1 MSEVFKTLNATG
13 YEFVNTSSLAESR
26 LLWGFDGSSRK
37 EGWIPPHVVRVRA
50 TKRSSCKPA
59 ELPYAHEALLL
70 RRSAVDALQ
79 DILDAHGELLP
90 VATDDGVEI
99 FAFNTRFFID
109 ALDKERSEI
118 ERIEGTDIVNVRK
131 YVFIEPM
138 IRGIDIFRMPF
149 GSSRNYFSDR
159 FVARV
164 KAAKLKGTD
173 FIKLWS
179 SDESVLPS
187 K

>member
-1 MSEVFKTLNATG
+1 
-13 YEFVNTSSLAESR
+13 
-26 LLWGFDGSSRK
+26 
-37 EGWIPPHVVRVRA
+37 
-50 TKRSSCKPA
+50 
-59 ELPYAHEALLL
+59 
-70 RRSAVDALQ
+70 VDALQ

-90 VATDDGVEI
+90 VETDDGVEI
-99 FAFNTRFFID
+99 VVFNTRFYID
-109 ALDKERSEI
+109 ALDMERSEI
-118 ERIEGTDIVNVRK
+118 DRIEGTEAVTIRK

-149 GSSRNYFSDR
+149 GWRQNYFSDR

-164 KAAKLKGTD
+164 KAAKLKGTE

-179 SDESVLPS
+179 SDDQLPVS

>member
-1 MSEVFKTLNATG
+1 MSAVFHTLHATG
-13 YEFVNTSSLAESR
+13 YEFVNTTTLEESR
-26 LLWGFDGSSRK
+26 LLSGFDGSSRK
-37 EGWIPPHVVRVRA
+37 EGWKPPHVVRVRVS
-50 TKRSSCKPA
+50 KRSSCKPA
-59 ELPYAHEALLL
+59 ELPNAHEALLL

-99 FAFNTRFFID
+99 LAFNTRFFID
-109 ALDKERSEI
+109 ALDKERSVI
-118 ERIEGTDIVNVRK
+118 ERIEGTDIVNIRK
-131 YVFIEPM
+131 YVFIESM

-149 GSSRNYFSDR
+149 GPSQNYFSDR

-179 SDESVLPS
+179 SDESTVPS
-187 K
+187 Q

>member
-1 MSEVFKTLNATG
+1 MSEVFESLNTTG
-13 YEFVNTSSLAESR
+13 YEFANTETLAEARMLRS
-26 LLWGFDGSSRK
+26 FDGSSRK
-37 EGWIPPHVVRVRA
+37 EGWKPPHVTRKRVS
-50 TKRSSCKPA
+50 KRGSCKSA
-59 ELPYAHEALLL
+59 DLPYTHGSLFL
-70 RRSAVDALQ
+70 RRSAVDALR

-90 VATDDGVEI
+90 LTTDDGVEL
-99 FAFNTRFFID
+99 FVFNTRFFID
-109 ALDKERSEI
+109 ALDKERSVI
-118 ERIEGTDIVNVRK
+118 ERIEGTDAITIRK

-149 GSSRNYFSDR
+149 GSRNDYFSDR

-179 SDESVLPS
+179 SE
-187 K
+187 